1 MTVEGKK
8 LFSEKVSVGNI
19 IYFFYIEESSD
30 GRKYLVIEESTK
42 VDRESKERNRVVI
55 FREHIVVFNEGFK
68 KAFNFMIKKG
78 QSKANRIMQIRR
90 KYKKAHTKWT
100 EEDDILLRNEYNQ
113 GKSIAE
119 LAEIFQIKPSAIRS
133 RLHKL
138 GLLYYG

>member
-19 IYFFYIEESSD
+19 IYFFYIEESAD

-55 FREHIVVFNEGFK
+55 FREHIVLFNEGFK
-68 KAFNFMIKKG
+68 KAFSFMIKKG
-78 QSKANRIMQIRR
+78 QSKTDRIMQIRR